1 MTACPLCR
9 MELMREPR
17 PDGGSVGYMCHN
29 CGVFRISNTAGA
41 VLEKSGFSPSERAR
55 LSYGLRRMGGNTLL
69 SSHLLESILQD
80 TQLTDAST
88 LQDNLL
94 LHMESELAG
103 PGEIMELWAPALR
116 AWLGALS
123 ATSARWAIDQA
134 LSAQLV
140 EGMPIRT
147 LAGDEEFRL
156 FNATLTIKGWA
167 RVEELL
173 RSANG
178 SRKGFMA
185 MKFGDPQL
193 DAVFR
198 ENFKPAVLQAGF
210 DLMRLDDEPRA
221 GLIDDRLRLEIRTS
235 RFMVAD
241 LSHANAGAYW
251 EAGFAE
257 GLGRPV
263 IYTCRRDVFD
273 NPATKPHFD
282 TNHYLTVVWDP
293 VNPAAAAEQL
303 KTVIRVTLPTEAV
316 LSDALVKS
324 LNAQFAA
331 P

>member
-1 MTACPLCR
+1 MG
-9 MELMREPR
+9 EPR
-17 PDGGSVGYMCHN
+17 AFADTIEYQCHN
-29 CGVFRISNTAGA
+29 CGVFRLSGSAVANLANAGYA
-41 VLEKSGFSPSERAR
+41 PMERAK
-55 LSYGLRRMGGNTLL
+55 LSYGLRRMGGNALL
-69 SSHLLESILQD
+69 TSYSLESIIQD
-80 TQLTDAST
+80 TKLPDASS

-94 LHMESELAG
+94 LYMHSELAG
-103 PGEIMELWAPALR
+103 PGESMELWAPAIR
-116 AWLGALS
+116 GWLGALS
-123 ATSARWAIDQA
+123 ASSVRWVIDQA
-134 LSAQLV
+134 LSSALV
-140 EGMPIRT
+140 EGMVVRPYG
-147 LAGDEEFRL
+147 GDDEFRL
-156 FNATLTIKGWA
+156 MKATLTIKGWA

-193 DAVFR
+193 DTVFR
-198 ENFKPAVLQAGF
+198 EHFKPAVLQAGF

-263 IYTCRRDVFD
+263 IYTCRKDVFE

-293 VNPAAAAEQL
+293 ADPALAAEQL
-303 KTVIRVTLPTEAV
+303 KTVIRVTLPTEA
-316 LSDALVKS
+316 ALVDI
-324 LNAQFAA
+324 AQS

>member
-9 MELMREPR
+9 MALMSEPR
-17 PDGGSVGYMCHN
+17 PNGGSVEYFCHN
-29 CGVFRISNTAGA
+29 CGVFRLSNTADA
-41 VLEKSGFSPSERAR
+41 VVEKAGFSPGERAR
-55 LSYGLRRMGGNTLL
+55 LGYGLRRMGGGTLL

-80 TQLTDAST
+80 TQLPDASA

-103 PGEIMELWAPALR
+103 PGESMELWAPAMR
-116 AWLGALS
+116 AWLGTLS
-123 ATSARWAIDQA
+123 AASARWVIDQA
-134 LSAQLV
+134 LTAQLI
-140 EGMPIRT
+140 EGRSVRP
-147 LAGDEEFRL
+147 LGGDDEFRL
-156 FNATLTIKGWA
+156 MNATLTNKGWA
-167 RVEELL
+167 RVEELR
-173 RSANG
+173 RSASG

-185 MKFGDPQL
+185 MKFGDTQL
-193 DAVFR
+193 DTVFR
-198 ENFKPAVLQAGF
+198 EHFKPAVAQVGF

-235 RFMVAD
+235 RFMIAD
-241 LSHANAGAYW
+241 LSHANVGAYW

-263 IYTCRRDVFD
+263 IYTCRKDVFE

-293 VNPAAAAEQL
+293 ADPAAAAEQL

-316 LSDALVKS
+316 LSDAIQK
-324 LNAQFAA
+324 
-331 P
+331 

>member
-1 MTACPLCR
+1 MTICPLCQ
-9 MELMREPR
+9 MELMSEPR
-17 PDGGSVGYMCHN
+17 SIGSSVEYCCHN
-29 CGVFRISNTAGA
+29 CGAFRLSNTAEAIVDRSEYAPG
-41 VLEKSGFSPSERAR
+41 ERAK
-55 LSYGLRRMGGNTLL
+55 LSYGLRRMGGNSLV
-69 SSHLLESILQD
+69 SSHSLKSIIQD
-80 TQLTDAST
+80 TALPDASA

-94 LHMESELAG
+94 LYMQSEIAG
-103 PGEIMELWAPALR
+103 PGESMELWAPAMR
-116 AWLGALS
+116 GWLGALS
-123 ATSARWAIDQA
+123 SAGSRWAIDQA
-134 LSAQLV
+134 LAAELI
-140 EGMPIRT
+140 EGKVARP
-147 LAGDEEFRL
+147 LGGDDEFRL
-156 FNATLTIKGWA
+156 LNATLTIKGWA

-198 ENFKPAVLQAGF
+198 DHFKPAIRQAGF
-210 DLMRLDDEPRA
+210 ELMRLDDEPRA

-263 IYTCRRDVFD
+263 IYTCRKDVFD
-273 NPATKPHFD
+273 DPTTKPHFD

-293 VNPAAAAEQL
+293 DSPAAAAEQL
-303 KTVIRVTLPTEAV
+303 KTVIRVTLPTEAALTD
-316 LSDALVKS
+316 LSGI
-324 LNAQFAA
+324 
-331 P
+331 

>member
-1 MTACPLCR
+1 MTVCPFCR
-9 MELMREPR
+9 MNLMGEPR
-17 PDGGSVGYMCHN
+17 SSIGSVEYQCHN
-29 CGVFRISNTAGA
+29 CGVFRLSSTAVA
-41 VLEKSGFSPSERAR
+41 VVDKAEYAPTERAQI
-55 LSYGLRRMGGNTLL
+55 SYGLRRMGAGNLL
-69 SSHLLESILQD
+69 TSHLLDSILKD
-80 TQLTDAST
+80 TQLPDASS

-103 PGEIMELWAPALR
+103 PGESMELRASAMR

-123 ATSARWAIDQA
+123 SAGARWIIDQA
-134 LSAQLV
+134 LKTELI
-140 EGMPIRT
+140 EGHAIRT

-156 FNATLTIKGWA
+156 SNATLTIKGWS
-167 RVEELL
+167 RVEELR
-173 RSANG
+173 RSAVG

-185 MKFGDPQL
+185 MKFGDTQL

-198 ENFKPAVLQAGF
+198 DHFRPAVGQTGF
-210 DLMRLDDEPRA
+210 ELLRLDDEPRA

-263 IYTCRRDVFD
+263 IYTCRKDVFD
-273 NPATKPHFD
+273 NPTTKPHFD

-293 VNPAAAAEQL
+293 ANPAAAADQL
-303 KTVIRVTLPTEAV
+303 KTVIRVTLPTESN
-316 LSDALVKS
+316 LIDGDSTS
-324 LNAQFAA
+324 
-331 P
+331 

>member
-1 MTACPLCR
+1 
-9 MELMREPR
+9 MELMGEPR
-17 PDGGSVGYMCHN
+17 AFGDTTEYQCYNYGLFRLSSRAATIVGN
-29 CGVFRISNTAGA
+29 AGYA
-41 VLEKSGFSPSERAR
+41 PMERAK
-55 LSYGLRRMGGNTLL
+55 LSYGLRRMGGNSLVT
-69 SSHLLESILQD
+69 SHLLESIIQD
-80 TQLTDAST
+80 TKLPDASA

-94 LHMESELAG
+94 LYMHSELAG
-103 PGEIMELWAPALR
+103 PGESTELWAPAMR
-116 AWLGALS
+116 GWLGALS
-123 ATSARWAIDQA
+123 SASSRWVIDQA
-134 LSAQLV
+134 LAAELV
-140 EGMPIRT
+140 EGTAVRP
-147 LAGDEEFRL
+147 LGGDDEFRL
-156 FNATLTIKGWA
+156 INATLTIKGWA

-198 ENFKPAVLQAGF
+198 DHFKPAVQQAGF
-210 DLMRLDDEPRA
+210 ELMRLDDEPRA

-263 IYTCRRDVFD
+263 IYTCRKDVFD
-273 NPATKPHFD
+273 DPKTKPHFD

-293 VNPAAAAEQL
+293 ANPAAAAEQL
-303 KTVIRVTLPTEAV
+303 KTVIRVTLPTEA
-316 LSDALVKS
+316 ALVDVES
-324 LNAQFAA
+324 NL
-331 P
+331 

>member
-1 MTACPLCR
+1 MTDCPLCR
-9 MELMREPR
+9 MELMGEPR
-17 PDGGSVGYMCHN
+17 AFGDTVEYQCHN
-29 CGVFRISNTAGA
+29 CGVFRLSGTAAAIVANTGYA
-41 VLEKSGFSPSERAR
+41 PMERAK
-55 LSYGLRRMGGNTLL
+55 LSYGLRRMGGNALL
-69 SSHLLESILQD
+69 SSHSLESIIQD
-80 TQLTDAST
+80 TKLPDASS

-94 LHMESELAG
+94 LYMQSELAG
-103 PGEIMELWAPALR
+103 PGESMELWAPAIR
-116 AWLGALS
+116 GWLGALS
-123 ATSARWAIDQA
+123 STSARWTIDQA
-134 LSAQLV
+134 LSAQLI
-140 EGMPIRT
+140 EGVAVRT
-147 LAGDEEFRL
+147 IAGDDEFCL
-156 FNATLTIKGWA
+156 LNATLTVRGWV

-185 MKFGDPQL
+185 MKFGDSQL

-198 ENFKPAVLQAGF
+198 QHFKPAVLQAGF

-235 RFMVAD
+235 RFLVAD

-263 IYTCRRDVFD
+263 IYTCRKDVFD
-273 NPATKPHFD
+273 NPDTKPHFD
-282 TNHYLTVVWDP
+282 TNHHLTVVWDP
-293 VNPAAAAEQL
+293 ADPVAAAEQL

-316 LSDALVKS
+316 LTDVVV
-324 LNAQFAA
+324 N

>member
-1 MTACPLCR
+1 MTNCPLCR
-9 MELMREPR
+9 MELMGEPR
-17 PDGGSVGYMCHN
+17 SVGGSVEYSCHN
-29 CGVFRISNTAGA
+29 CGAFRMSNTAEA
-41 VLEKSGFSPSERAR
+41 IVDKSGFSPVERAK
-55 LSYGLRRMGGNTLL
+55 LSYGIRRMGGNALIT
-69 SSHLLESILQD
+69 SHSLESIIQD
-80 TQLTDAST
+80 TKLPDASA

-94 LHMESELAG
+94 LYMQSELAG
-103 PGEIMELWAPALR
+103 PGESMELWAPALR
-116 AWLGALS
+116 GWLGALS
-123 ATSARWAIDQA
+123 SASSRWVISQA
-134 LSAQLV
+134 LAAELV
-140 EGMPIRT
+140 EGMAVRP
-147 LAGDEEFRL
+147 LAGDDEFRL
-156 FNATLTIKGWA
+156 LNATLTIKGWA

-198 ENFKPAVLQAGF
+198 DYFKPAVQQAGF

-263 IYTCRRDVFD
+263 IYTCRKTVFD
-273 NPATKPHFD
+273 NPDTKPHFD

-293 VNPAAAAEQL
+293 AEPAAAAEQL
-303 KTVIRVTLPTEAV
+303 KTVIRVTLPTEA
-316 LSDALVKS
+316 ALVDVES
-324 LNAQFAA
+324 NQ
-331 P
+331 